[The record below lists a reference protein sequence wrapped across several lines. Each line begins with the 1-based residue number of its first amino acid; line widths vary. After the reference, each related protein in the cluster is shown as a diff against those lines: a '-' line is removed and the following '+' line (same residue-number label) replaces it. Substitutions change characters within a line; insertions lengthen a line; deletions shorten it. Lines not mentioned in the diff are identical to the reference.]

1 MGKSG
6 VSLRAR
12 LALSGAGGALVGPGV
27 AHGQQAEVEASGD
40 TIIIVTAQKREQNL
54 QDVPAS
60 ISVVGGETLIESGA
74 AQISD
79 LTGYVP
85 GLHINNLGTP
95 GQSRIALRGIS
106 PLGASASVG
115 VYIDEAPVGSSTAY
129 TEKIGSAHV

>member
-1 MGKSG
+1 MRISDWSSD
-6 VSLRAR
+6 VCSSD
-12 LALSGAGGALVGPGV
+12 LA
-27 AHGQQAEVEASGD
+27 QQAEVEASGD

-95 GQSRIALRGIS
+95 RQSRIALRCIS

-115 VYIDEAPVGSSTAY
+115 VYLDVAPVGSSQAY
-129 TEKIGSAHV
+129 TARGRFTLDLLPYELAQI

>member
-1 MGKSG
+1 MRKSG
-6 VSLRAR
+6 LSLRAM
-12 LALSGAGGALVGPGV
+12 LALSAAGAALVVPGV
-27 AHGQQAEVEASGD
+27 AHAQQAEVEASGD
-40 TIIIVTAQKREQNL
+40 TIIIVTAQKRAQNL

-85 GLHINNLGTP
+85 GLPINNLGTP

-106 PLGASASVG
+106 PLGASARVRS
-115 VYIDEAPVGSSTAY
+115 EEHTS
-129 TEKIGSAHV
+129 EL

>member
-1 MGKSG
+1 MRISDWSSD
-6 VSLRAR
+6 VCSSD
-12 LALSGAGGALVGPGV
+12 LA
-27 AHGQQAEVEASGD
+27 QQAEVEASGD

-115 VYIDEAPVGSSTAY
+115 VYIDEAPVRSEARRVGNECVSTCRYRGSPDN
-129 TEKIGSAHV
+129 